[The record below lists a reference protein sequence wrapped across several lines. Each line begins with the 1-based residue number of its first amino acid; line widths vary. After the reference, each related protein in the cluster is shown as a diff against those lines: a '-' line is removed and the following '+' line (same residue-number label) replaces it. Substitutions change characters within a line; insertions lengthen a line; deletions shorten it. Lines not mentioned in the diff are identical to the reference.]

1 MKKKPSRTPKKSLK
15 IEDVLIRNLKKNINQ
30 KSQDKVTFDSYEQY
44 LEKEPYWVE
53 IAVQTGVRYKISGYV
68 RSEKDEN
75 KDAALIIFDFGG
87 YEMDSDQLK
96 MYDLKHSGI
105 GTYAYLPVSEGISVW
120 SYDVPIVERMSKLKI
135 GFRTWKNEYPVILGT
150 QLNIKKDV
158 SFAKNHNKLQRI
170 IEQNRHLQIALLK
183 EKQAVSKVKK
193 TLSFQ
198 LGYLLVHSKKSWKN
212 LFRLPYDLYYL
223 SKNWKFTEVESVSDK
238 IADLDWK
245 EITDQ
250 PFSKTIQ
257 VVPNNEVALKGKI
270 ITQEGEKQFAA
281 LVQLTFM
288 GVPVAKESAKRL
300 GLKYSDKIGFY
311 EYLPTDEAGE
321 HDWNVKFRIPDF
333 CKSIKITLM
342 PWFSNGDIE
351 VCLMEESSKEKAKP
365 KVEQSYIDEITDVFA
380 QKGMVEAEEYIVKR
394 DLPSHYQA
402 DLHEVIASL
411 TSIPSE
417 SSQYYLQAYNL
428 DPTYFRA
435 VKMFRRVV
443 DGGFLQ
449 TAKSI
454 LQSFE
459 QKKHT
464 VLPADFRN
472 VMYAKGYVSLYDK
485 MPTLTGEAVTPI
497 AENSYKILMFLHA
510 SLPHHSNGYA
520 TRSHAI
526 LTSMLYNS
534 KYSVE
539 GVTRSGYPLDV
550 GISEFNA
557 FDDVDGVRYSR
568 LTSAHYYDQPLD
580 EYMQIAANEIEKKLQ
595 EEKPSVVHSA
605 SAFYTAIPA
614 LIAARRLGIPFVY
627 EVRGLWEIT
636 RASTI
641 PGWRD
646 SERFSLESAL
656 EASVA
661 KEADQVIAITSGI
674 KGELIKRGVDAEKIS
689 IIPNAINKEH
699 FQPLIA
705 NEDLSIKIGLKNVPT
720 IGYVG
725 SIVWYEGLEDLLD
738 ALMILKNEGVA
749 FNFLLIGDGSALPA
763 IKEKVSGSSI
773 ENDVYI
779 LGRIP
784 HEEVP
789 DYYSL
794 IDITPFPR
802 KSLEVCEMVSP
813 LKPFEAMAQEK
824 AVIAS
829 NVGALQEIIQDK
841 KTGLLFQKDNIEDLA
856 VKLKSLLTDSVL
868 RDTLS
873 KVGKEWVLSN
883 RDWSQMTIRFDKVYD
898 KAFEKNQERLH
909 VKIEEAK
916 TMRPVSLLLYGDLN
930 LNYIDGSAIW
940 AASFVEMLAGLKNVS
955 VTFLLKADL
964 THDTL
969 IESIKKL
976 NNVKIISPSST
987 FKQSKLLKPVDAIE
1001 VLADLQQNYSFDGVI
1016 IRSFEITKGLA
1027 ALDSFKGR
1035 LWPYM
1040 IDVFH
1045 SKESWDAEIIAEI
1058 TKVIDASYTVFCQ
1071 TTHIEDFLV
1080 GKIPLAKG
1088 KTSLLPP
1095 MVPDQP
1101 EPKKHFEL
1109 DGRALRIVYAGKFD
1123 PLWGTREMLSTFKSL
1138 RKQGLNV
1145 ELHVYGDKI
1154 HNPPDDKSFK
1164 SEIEDRLQNT
1174 EGLIWHK
1181 AQPRKVVIEAMRTY
1195 DLAWAWRQPE
1205 LEENT
1210 DEVSTKFL
1218 EYSSVGLPMLVIGN
1232 KITTKLLTNE
1242 YPLFVNSFDLL
1253 IPTIK
1258 KIIADPEMIKKAS
1271 TLVYKASKAFSFTK
1285 VRENYI
1291 DVLVEPLRSREK
1303 SKTIL
1308 FAGHDLKFVDKLM
1321 DKFAEDGYRVL
1332 IDKWQGHNKHD
1343 ESKSKALLM
1352 RADVVFCEWTMGNA
1366 VWYSNHKLPF
1376 QKMFVRFHRQEIETD
1391 YPAQI
1396 NYDAV
1401 DKMTFIVPHMLR
1413 KSIKQY
1419 KLEKYKEKCVYIPN
1433 YVDAADLDQ
1442 KKTEDARFNLGIVG
1456 IVPKMKRF
1464 DRALDI
1470 LEGLRKKDKR
1480 YQLFVKGK
1488 LAKEY
1493 PWMQNRPDEMAYY
1506 EELEK
1511 RIENSPYLKG
1521 AVHYDGFGKD
1531 MGTWFSKIG
1540 YILSTSDFEGSHLS
1554 VAEAMASGSSPLI
1567 IKWDGADEIYPKK
1580 YCFDKIAQAVK
1591 YVLHET
1597 DKSFDENMVE
1607 NKVFVEEFDIDNI
1620 INKWLETI
1628 HSTVIG

>member
-1 MKKKPSRTPKKSLK
+1 MKRKIKKIYRKPARIQDSL
-15 IEDVLIRNLKKNINQ
+15 ITNLKKD
-30 KSQDKVTFDSYEQY
+30 KSTPGSHEEY
-44 LEKEPYWVE
+44 LEIEPYWIE
-53 IAVQTGVRYKISGYV
+53 IAVQIGARYKISGYI
-68 RSEKDEN
+68 RSEQGEN
-75 KDAALIIFDFGG
+75 KDAALILFDFGG
-87 YEMDSDQLK
+87 YEMDPEQLK
-96 MYDLKHSGI
+96 MYDLKHSGV
-105 GTYAYLPVSEGISVW
+105 GTYAYLPVSGSISAW
-120 SYDVPIVERMSKLKI
+120 SYDIPIAEKISKLKI
-135 GFRTWKNEYPVILGT
+135 GFRTWKNEHAIILGT
-150 QLNIKKDV
+150 QIQIKKDI
-158 SFAKNHNKLQRI
+158 SFAKNHNELQRI
-170 IEQNRHLQIALLK
+170 IEQNRYLQLALLE
-183 EKQAVSKVKK
+183 EKQAVAKVKK

-212 LFRLPYDLYYL
+212 LVRLPYDLYYL
-223 SKNWKFTEVESVSDK
+223 SKNWKFTEIEDTHNDSMVN
-238 IADLDWK
+238 LDWK
-245 EITDQ
+245 DITDQ

-257 VVPNNEVALKGKI
+257 VLPNNEVELKGKI
-270 ITQEGEKQFAA
+270 ITLEGEKQFAA
-281 LVQLTFM
+281 LIQMNFL
-288 GVPVAKESAKRL
+288 GVTVAKESAKRL

-311 EYLPTDEAGE
+311 AYLPTEVAGE
-321 HDWNVKFRIPDF
+321 HDWNIKFRVPDF
-333 CKSIKITLM
+333 CKNIKLNMM
-342 PWFSNGDIE
+342 PWFSNGKIE
-351 VCLMEESSKEKAKP
+351 VCLLEESSKEKAKP
-365 KVEQSYIDEITDVFA
+365 KVGQIYVDEVTDIFVQKELIAAEKYITHS
-380 QKGMVEAEEYIVKR
+380 
-394 DLPSHYQA
+394 DLPVYHQA
-402 DLHEVIASL
+402 DLYETLASL
-411 TSIPSE
+411 TIAPKE
-417 SSQYYLQAYNL
+417 SSYCYLKAYTL
-428 DPTYFRA
+428 DPSYFRA

-449 TAKSI
+449 TAKKI
-454 LQSFE
+454 LQDFE
-459 QKKHT
+459 HKKHT

-472 VMYAKGYVSLYDK
+472 VMYAKGYVSLYNK
-485 MPTLTGEAVTPI
+485 MPNLLGETVNPAFI
-497 AENSYKILMFLHA
+497 NSHKVMMFLHA

-526 LTSMLYNS
+526 LTSMLNNS
-534 KYSVE
+534 KYRVE
-539 GVTRSGYPLDV
+539 GVTRSGYPMDV
-550 GISEFNA
+550 GIKEFNV
-557 FDDVDGVRYSR
+557 FDEVDGVRYSR
-568 LTSAHYYDQPLD
+568 LASAHYYDQPLD
-580 EYMQIAANEIEKKLQ
+580 EYMQTAADEIEEKLR
-595 EEKPSVVHSA
+595 EDISSIVHAA

-627 EVRGLWEIT
+627 EIRGLWEIT

-646 SERFSLESAL
+646 TERFSLESAL

-661 KEADQVIAITSGI
+661 KEADQVIAITGGI
-674 KGELIKRGVDAEKIS
+674 KEELIKRGVDAQKIS

-699 FQPLIA
+699 FQPRKP
-705 NEDLSIKIGLKNVPT
+705 NEELRTKIGLKNVPT

-738 ALMILKNEGVA
+738 ALVILKNEGIA
-749 FNFLLIGDGSALPA
+749 FNFLLIGDGSALAA
-763 IKEKVSGSSI
+763 IREKVAELSI
-773 ENDVYI
+773 KDDVYI

-789 DYYSL
+789 EYYSL

-824 AVIAS
+824 AVLAS
-829 NVGALQEIIQDK
+829 NVGALQEIIHDR
-841 KTGLLFQKDNIEDLA
+841 KTGLLFEKDNIEDLA
-856 VKLKSLLTDSVL
+856 DKLKQLLTDASL

-873 KVGKEWVLSN
+873 KAGKEWVLAN
-883 RDWSQMTIRFDKVYD
+883 RDWSQMTARFDKVYD
-898 KAFEKNQERLH
+898 KAFEVNKERLYS
-909 VKIEEAK
+909 KIEEAR

-969 IESIKKL
+969 IESLKRL

-987 FKQSKLLKPVDAIE
+987 SKQSKLLKPADAIG
-1001 VLADLQQNYSFDGVI
+1001 VLKELQLNNSYDGVI

-1027 ALDSFKGR
+1027 EFDSFKGK

-1040 IDVFH
+1040 IDIFH
-1045 SKESWDAEIIAEI
+1045 SKESWDTEMITEI
-1058 TKVIDASYTVFCQ
+1058 TKVINVSYTVFCQ
-1071 TTHIEDFLV
+1071 TTYIEEFL
-1080 GKIPLAKG
+1080 GNKIPSVKG

-1101 EPKKHFEL
+1101 EPKKYFEL
-1109 DGRALRIVYAGKFD
+1109 SDRAFRIVYAGKFD
-1123 PLWGTREMLSTFKSL
+1123 PLWGTREMLATFKSL
-1138 RKQGLNV
+1138 RKQGVNA

-1154 HNPPDDKSFK
+1154 HNPPDDTSFK
-1164 SEIEDRLQNT
+1164 SEIEDGLQNT

-1195 DLAWAWRQPE
+1195 DLAWAWRRPE

-1210 DEVSTKFL
+1210 DEISTKFL

-1232 KITTKLLTNE
+1232 KITTKLLTKE

-1258 KIIADPEMIKKAS
+1258 KIISNPEMIKQAS
-1271 TLVYKASKAFSFTK
+1271 ELVYSASKAFSFSK

-1291 DVLVEPLRSREK
+1291 DALVEPLRSREK

-1332 IDKWQGHNKHD
+1332 TDKWQNHTKHD
-1343 ESKSKALLM
+1343 EVKSKELLI
-1352 RADVVFCEWTMGNA
+1352 RADIIFCEWALGNA
-1366 VWYSNHKLPF
+1366 VWYSHHKLSF

-1396 NYDAV
+1396 NYNAV

-1413 KSIKQY
+1413 KSMKQY
-1419 KLEKYKEKCVYIPN
+1419 KLNKYKEKCVYIPN
-1433 YVDAADLDQ
+1433 YVDASDLDQ
-1442 KKTEDARFNLGIVG
+1442 TKIEDARFNLGIVG

-1470 LEGLRKKDKR
+1470 LEGLRKKDER

-1493 PWMQNRPDEMAYY
+1493 PWMQSRSDEMKYY

-1511 RIENSPYLKG
+1511 RIEDSPYLKG

-1531 MGTWFSKIG
+1531 MGAWFSKIG

-1554 VAEAMASGSSPLI
+1554 VAEAMASGSSPVI

-1580 YCFDKIAQAVK
+1580 YCFDKMTQAVK

-1597 DKSFDENMVE
+1597 DESFSKNMVE
-1607 NKVFVEEFDIDNI
+1607 NKVFVEEFDIENI
-1620 INKWLETI
+1620 MDKWLEI
-1628 HSTVIG
+1628 LEVNNI